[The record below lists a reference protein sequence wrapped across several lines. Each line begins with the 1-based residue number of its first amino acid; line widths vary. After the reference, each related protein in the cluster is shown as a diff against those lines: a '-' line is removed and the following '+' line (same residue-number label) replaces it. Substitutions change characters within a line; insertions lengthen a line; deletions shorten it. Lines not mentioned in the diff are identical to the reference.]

1 MGEKNP
7 KSDSENQEATQKSL
21 PPSGNVNF
29 TALKEQIDNLLKQ
42 HFGMTIEEFSE
53 AQRKEEEARR
63 EQLKQELEKINQEI
77 QKLMQR
83 KIEIQNELGIS
94 KTART
99 RNTITQ
105 DNIAFRYIGNE
116 HPEYTGKILS
126 ANAIANLLGLNAYYS
141 NAVNWKEKFKSV
153 LIEGNSGG
161 RNPEV
166 AEKIREN
173 VEVVY
178 L

>member
-1 MGEKNP
+1 MGDKTQKEVI
-7 KSDSENQEATQKSL
+7 NQEATPKSV
-21 PPSGNVNF
+21 PPSGNVDF
-29 TALKEQIDNLLKQ
+29 TALKEQIDNILKQ
-42 HFGMTIEEFSE
+42 QFGMTIEEFSE
-53 AQRKEEEARR
+53 AQRKQEEARR
-63 EQLKQELEKINQEI
+63 EQLKQELQRINEEI

-83 KIEIQNELGIS
+83 KTEIQNELGI

-99 RNTITQ
+99 RNATNTEG
-105 DNIAFRYIGNE
+105 IAFKYQGQIM
-116 HPEYTGKILS
+116 S
-126 ANAIANLLGLNAYYS
+126 ANAIAKALGLDAYYS

-153 LIEGNSGG
+153 LIYGNDGG

>member
-1 MGEKNP
+1 MEQKPVSNS
-7 KSDSENQEATQKSL
+7 KNQET
-21 PPSGNVNF
+21 SGNSVSPSVSMEEY
-29 TALKEQIDNLLKQ
+29 LKMKEQWEKSTGIPVEQIFEMQRK
-42 HFGMTIEEFSE
+42 IEE
-53 AQRKEEEARR
+53 QRIQ
-63 EQLKQELEKINQEI
+63 QLKQELEKINAEI

-83 KIEIQNELGIS
+83 KTEIQNQLGI

-99 RNTITQ
+99 RNTTKSEG
-105 DNIAFRYIGNE
+105 IAFRYNGQIM
-116 HPEYTGKILS
+116 P
-126 ANAIANLLGLNAYYS
+126 ANAIAKALGLDAYYS

-153 LIEGNSGG
+153 LIYGNEGG

-166 AEKIREN
+166 AEKIREY

>member
-7 KSDSENQEATQKSL
+7 KSGSENQEATPKSL
-21 PPSGNVNF
+21 PPSVSMEEYMKM
-29 TALKEQIDNLLKQ
+29 KEQFKQ
-42 HFGMTIEEFSE
+42 TTGMTVEEFFELQRKIEE
-53 AQRKEEEARR
+53 QKKQ
-63 EQLKQELEKINQEI
+63 QLKLELEKINEEI
-77 QKLMQR
+77 QRLMQK

-99 RNTITQ
+99 RNTANTEG
-105 DNIAFRYIGNE
+105 IAFRYNGQIM
-116 HPEYTGKILS
+116 P
-126 ANAIANLLGLNAYYS
+126 ANAIAKALGLDAYYS

-153 LIEGNSGG
+153 LIYGNEGGK
-161 RNPEV
+161 NPQV
-166 AEKIREN
+166 AEKIKKY